1 MMNEQIHLIIRLSGD
16 GSVYATSPQA
26 PGLVYGRSSL
36 AELRSDLEDVLSF
49 HFGRPGPFNVIEHHE
64 RHYDIA
70 DRELVTRLAMDEH
83 RDQRQAVYERI
94 GQVLSVPGQA
104 ESLVSTVTNR
114 VGETVYVCAVPSD
127 TLGWLAAQL
136 GGPGDALVAALT
148 IADQFLLSLPIAVD
162 DGTHP
167 PWSQGSST
175 PETRLSEIVQ
185 KIPVVTPPRTAPLEV
200 A

>member
-1 MMNEQIHLIIRLSGD
+1 MMSEQIHLIIRLSDD

-26 PGLVYGRSSL
+26 PGLVYGRASL
-36 AELRSDLEDVLSF
+36 EELRSELEDVLSF
-49 HFGRPGPFNVIEHHE
+49 HFGRPGPFDVIEHHE

-83 RDQRQAVYERI
+83 RDERQVVYERI

-104 ESLVSTVTNR
+104 ESLVSAVTNK

-136 GGPGDALVAALT
+136 DRPGDAFVAALT
-148 IADQFLLSLPIAVD
+148 IADHFLLTLPIAAD
-162 DGTHP
+162 DGIHP
-167 PWSQGSST
+167 TWSQGSSS
-175 PETRLSEIVQ
+175 PETRLSEVVQ
-185 KIPVVTPPRTAPLEV
+185 KIPVVTPPQTVPLEV
-200 A
+200 V

>member
-1 MMNEQIHLIIRLSGD
+1 MSEQIHLIIRLSGD

-26 PGLVYGRSSL
+26 PG
-36 AELRSDLEDVLSF
+36 VLSF
-49 HFGRPGPFNVIEHHE
+49 HFGRPGPFDVIEHHE

-70 DRELVTRLAMDEH
+70 GRELVTRLAMDEH

-94 GQVLSVPGQA
+94 GQVLRVPGQA
-104 ESLVSTVTNR
+104 ESLVSAVTNR

-136 GGPGDALVAALT
+136 DRPGDALVVALT
-148 IADQFLLSLPIAVD
+148 IADHFLLTLPIAED

-167 PWSQGSST
+167 AWSLGSSQ
-175 PETRLSEIVQ
+175 PETRLSEIMQ
-185 KIPVVTPPRTAPLEV
+185 KIPVVTPPQTAPLEAV
-200 A
+200 

>member
-1 MMNEQIHLIIRLSGD
+1 MSEPINLIIRLADD
-16 GSVYATSPQA
+16 GSVYATSAQA
-26 PGLVYGRSSL
+26 PGLAYGRPSL
-36 AELRSDLEDVLSF
+36 EELRADLESVLSF
-49 HFGRPGPFNVIEHHE
+49 HFERPGPFDVIEHHE

-70 DRELVTRLAMDEH
+70 GHELVTRIAMDEH
-83 RDQRQAVYERI
+83 RGQRQEVYQRI

-104 ESLVSTVTNR
+104 ESLVSAVTNK

-136 GGPGDALVAALT
+136 DGPGDALVAALT
-148 IADQFLLSLPIAVD
+148 IADHFLFTLPVTEA

-167 PWSQGSST
+167 AWSPDSSS
-175 PETRLSEIVQ
+175 PETRLSEIMQ
-185 KIPVVTPPRTAPLEV
+185 KTPVVTPPHTAPLEV

>member
-1 MMNEQIHLIIRLSGD
+1 MSEQIHLIIRLSGD

-26 PGLVYGRSSL
+26 PGLVYGRPSL

-83 RDQRQAVYERI
+83 HDQRQAVYERI

-148 IADQFLLSLPIAVD
+148 IADHFLLTLPIAAA

-167 PWSQGSST
+167 AWSHGSSA

-185 KIPVVTPPRTAPLEV
+185 KIPVVTPPQTAPLAV